1 MFWKNNNKSNKLYK
15 KKCEMYPITLTKR
28 FSIIMILTF
37 FLSVESEDFS
47 RQLGIHIV
55 ATKGVV
61 AVAAAVDFIQ
71 NGLFML
77 EQREIERMREVEKVE
92 NLGEIS
98 TSPLS
103 PTHPHTRNVGSRQ
116 PMGLELWRSRL
127 AHALSSGALSFA
139 FACVCVCW
147 RIRRV
152 VRCWG
157 TKESERA
164 FTF

>member
-1 MFWKNNNKSNKLYK
+1 
-15 KKCEMYPITLTKR
+15 MYPITLTKR

-77 EQREIERMREVEKVE
+77 EQGEIERMREVEKVE

-127 AHALSSGALSFA
+127 AHALSSGGALSFA
-139 FACVCVCW
+139 FACVCVLANSP
-147 RIRRV
+147 RRTDA
-152 VRCWG
+152 G
-157 TKESERA
+157 GHKRA
-164 FTF
+164 RGLLPFDC